1 MTVGIQLRGGGP
13 VSASLNDLRRV
24 FEAATA
30 NVDKVSFTMTSVP
43 DTQEG
48 LSDILSIA
56 RAAGLRSG
64 AALRRVELS
73 ASALEWFGGRFH
85 EVALVGETGGGILRL
100 VFQRDGIELGEA
112 A

>member
-1 MTVGIQLRGGGP
+1 

-24 FEAATA
+24 FEAATTNA
-30 NVDKVSFTMTSVP
+30 DKVSFTMTSLP
-43 DTQEG
+43 NTQEA
-48 LSDILSIA
+48 LSAILSIA

-73 ASALEWFGGRFH
+73 SSALKFFGSSFH
-85 EVALVGETGGGILRL
+85 EVPLVHAEGGGILRL
-100 VFQRDGIELGEA
+100 VFEREGVALDDA

>member
-1 MTVGIQLRGGGP
+1 MGGGR

-43 DTQEG
+43 ETQEG
-48 LSDILSIA
+48 LSAILSLA
-56 RAAGLRSG
+56 RAVGLRSG
-64 AALRRVELS
+64 AALRRIEIS
-73 ASALEWFGGRFH
+73 ASALQSLGGRFY
-85 EVALVGETGGGILRL
+85 EVPLVGAEASDVLRL
-100 VFQRDGIELGEA
+100 VFERDGIELGEA